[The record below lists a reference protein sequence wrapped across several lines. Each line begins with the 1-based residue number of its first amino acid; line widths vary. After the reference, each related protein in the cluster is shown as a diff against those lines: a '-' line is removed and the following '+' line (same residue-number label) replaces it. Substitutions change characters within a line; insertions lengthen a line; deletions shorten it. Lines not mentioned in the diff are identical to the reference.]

1 MMIVIPD
8 IFSPEELALGRE
20 ILEKAAWVD
29 GGVTAG
35 HQSGLVKNNLQLP
48 QESEASR
55 KVGEMILR
63 GLVRSPLFMSA
74 ALPKEIFPP
83 LFNRYASGQS
93 FGSHV
98 DNAVRHLPGGRG
110 AIRTDL
116 SCTFF
121 FARPDEYEGGELCVR
136 DTYGVQKVKLPAGQ
150 MILYPSSSLHWVNPV
165 TRGARL
171 CSFFWL
177 QSLIRQDE
185 RRSLLFDM
193 DLAIQ
198 RLAGENPRHLS
209 VLELTNNYHNLLRMW
224 AEL

>member
-1 MMIVIPD
+1 MILSIPD
-8 IFSPEELALGRE
+8 ILSPEELALGRK
-20 ILEKAAWVD
+20 ILEQASWID

-35 HQSGLVKNNLQLP
+35 HQSSLVKNNLQVP
-48 QESEASR
+48 QESETSR

-63 GLVRSPLFMSA
+63 GLARAPLFMSA

-83 LFNRYASGQS
+83 LFNRYAAGQS

-121 FARPDEYEGGELCVR
+121 FAGPEEYEGGELCIR
-136 DTYGVQKVKLPAGQ
+136 DTYGVQKVKLQAGQ

-165 TRGARL
+165 TRGARV

-185 RRSLLFDM
+185 RRSLLFDL
-193 DLAIQ
+193 DVAIQ
-198 RLAGENPRHLS
+198 RLAGDNPKHAS
-209 VLELTNNYHNLLRMW
+209 VLELTNSYHNLLRMW

>member
-1 MMIVIPD
+1 MIVSIPD
-8 IFSPEELALGRE
+8 ILSPEELALGRK
-20 ILEKAAWVD
+20 ILEQASWID
-29 GGVTAG
+29 GGITAG
-35 HQSGLVKNNLQLP
+35 HQSSLVKNNLQVP
-48 QESEASR
+48 QESETSR

-63 GLVRSPLFMSA
+63 GLARAPLFMSA

-83 LFNRYASGQS
+83 LFNRYAAGQS

-121 FARPDEYEGGELCVR
+121 FAGPEEYEGGELCIR
-136 DTYGVQKVKLPAGQ
+136 DTYGVQKVKLQAGQ
-150 MILYPSSSLHWVNPV
+150 MSLYPSSSLHWVNAV

-177 QSLIRQDE
+177 QSLVRQDE
-185 RRSLLFDM
+185 RRSLLFDL
-193 DLAIQ
+193 DVAIQ
-198 RLAGENPRHLS
+198 RLAGDNPKHAS
-209 VLELTNNYHNLLRMW
+209 VLELTNSYHNLLRMW
-224 AEL
+224 ADL

>member
-1 MMIVIPD
+1 MILSIPD
-8 IFSPEELALGRE
+8 ILSPEELALGRK
-20 ILEKAAWVD
+20 ILEKATWVD
-29 GGVTAG
+29 GAITAG

-63 GLVRSPLFMSA
+63 GLARSPLFMSA

-165 TRGARL
+165 TRGARV

-185 RRSLLFDM
+185 RRSLLFDL
-193 DLAIQ
+193 DVAIQ
-198 RLAGENPRHLS
+198 RLAGDNPKHAS
-209 VLELTNNYHNLLRMW
+209 VLELTNSYHNLLRMW